1 LAKNPCES
9 LVTLVLSSAD
19 DVFGPRLPNSL
30 EQALEVKIGF
40 VLYSL
45 PKSDFGIE
53 KDEVPESPA
62 L

>member
-1 LAKNPCES
+1 M
-9 LVTLVLSSAD
+9 
-19 DVFGPRLPNSL
+19 FGPRLPNSL